1 MVVLS
6 SKNFGIFIVD
16 SSVAGTWYNELC
28 SEIIIDELSEGPGRI
43 RGCYKT
49 AFGTFRRINFTPWW
63 GRTTYRETI
72 QRVRFLLQCSGTMNL
87 AASIG
92 IPPRPA
98 WSGQRIKLNGEP
110 TISTTWLLT
119 TQKTSEDLWSATNIG
134 TNVFTRKMPEKCVTP
149 LPIHCCHPKEIHKQ

>member
-1 MVVLS
+1 M
-6 SKNFGIFIVD
+6 D

-49 AFGTFRRINFTPWW
+49 AVGNVPSDQFYPLVGTYDLSGDDSKGTISFAVQWYNEPSGVNRNS
-63 GRTTYRETI
+63 TT
-72 QRVRFLLQCSGTMNL
+72 
-87 AASIG
+87 
-92 IPPRPA
+92 A